1 MKLQW
6 IAAAA
11 AVAAAFVMAATAY
24 ADGANLLEGYEKA
37 EWQGDSLSLDSGSGA
52 LFFVSDGGEKTAL
65 LEITAQGTGIYF
77 SVDAGNGVNTSDSGY
92 CTVEFCGEDGQALSS
107 LSTGSIKGLENYTRF
122 YIGSEGRYYPLP
134 EGTEKIVVSL
144 HAAPDGRSGT
154 AKVYFRNLML
164 YLSSEKP
171 LTEPKD
177 DPYMNSIA
185 GLTKVEAG
193 LDPWIRWIWVGVV
206 FAVAMA
212 FYFVRRRRDR
222 YKTAEVMKTGKR
234 KL

>member
-1 MKLQW
+1 MKLLGAV
-6 IAAAA
+6 AAAA
-11 AVAAAFVMAATAY
+11 AVFVMAGTAY
-24 ADGANLLEGYEKA
+24 ADEVNLFEGYEKA
-37 EWQGDSLSLDSGSGA
+37 EWQGDSLSFDSGSKA
-52 LFFVSDGGEKTAL
+52 LFFVSDGGEKNAL

-77 SVDAGNGVNTSDSGY
+77 SVDAGNGVNTNDSGY
-92 CTVEFCGEDGQALSS
+92 CTLEFCGEDGQVLSS
-107 LSTGSIKGLENYTRF
+107 LSTGSIKWLENYTRF

-144 HAAPDGRSGT
+144 HAAPDGTSGR
-154 AKVYFRNLML
+154 AKVYFRNFML

-177 DPYMNSIA
+177 EPYLNSIA

-193 LDPWIRWIWVGVV
+193 ISPWTRWVWVGVV

-212 FYFVRRRRDR
+212 FYFVRRRRDKYR
-222 YKTAEVMKTGKR
+222 TAEVMKAGKKR
-234 KL
+234 L